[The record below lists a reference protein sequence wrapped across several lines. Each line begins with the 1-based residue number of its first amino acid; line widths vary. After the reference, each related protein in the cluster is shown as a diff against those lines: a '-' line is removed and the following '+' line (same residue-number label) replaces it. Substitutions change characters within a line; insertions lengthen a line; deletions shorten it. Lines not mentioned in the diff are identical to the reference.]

1 MWAHIKGNITRK
13 YSLRK
18 NLSVV
23 KQRLDEEFEKLYSPE
38 GGLLMQRIVS
48 NVNERT
54 EELEH
59 KIREEDRS
67 QFPVTVLEE
76 NDYNV
81 TDRVESIDL

>member
-1 MWAHIKGNITRK
+1 MWEHIKGNIARK

-23 KQRLDEEFEKLYSPE
+23 KQRLDEEFEKLHSPE
-38 GGLLMQRIVS
+38 GGLLVQRIVS
-48 NVNERT
+48 NVNERI
-54 EELEH
+54 EELER

-81 TDRVESIDL
+81 TDSVESIDL